1 VAQGRQSIPEFDH
14 TEDGMTIETVPGT
27 STPYYLIAFDADG
40 RERTDD
46 PDGLMSMRAL
56 DAMRSENAT
65 DVFLLSHGWK
75 GDIPAAR
82 TQYGAWMGAMLACKH
97 DLAMAAARRPGFKP
111 LLVGLHWP
119 SLPFGVEDFGGAGVS
134 FATGG
139 GDTLERMVDRCAE
152 RIVDTPAAR
161 AALRT
166 IFDSA
171 QRDLAPAA
179 LPEPVRQAYKVLDEE
194 SALGSRGV
202 GGSPG
207 DDREPFDPDAA
218 YSNAMNQSVS
228 FGGTALSALLSPLA
242 QLSFWK
248 MKDRARTFGE
258 SGSFGLVS
266 SLMRASDGRD
276 VRFHLM
282 GHSFGCI
289 VASATVNGPQGARLP
304 RPVNSLVLVQ
314 GALSL
319 WSYCSSIPQAP
330 AKPGYFRRIVSDRL
344 VAGPMVTTRSEFD
357 TAVGSLYPVA
367 AGVAEQVTFAPGELP
382 KYGGVGTFGARG
394 PGLDIVDT
402 NMLSA
407 TAAYDFRPGRIHNLE
422 ASGVIR
428 EGDPPSGAHSDIAK
442 TEVAHVVWSA
452 ATTLN

>member
-1 VAQGRQSIPEFDH
+1 
-14 TEDGMTIETVPGT
+14 MTIETVPGT
-27 STPYYLIAFDADG
+27 STKYYLIAFDADG

-46 PDGLMSMRAL
+46 PDGLMSRRVL
-56 DAMRSENAT
+56 DAMRSDNVT

-82 TQYGAWMGAMLACKH
+82 AQYGAWMGAMLACRQ
-97 DLAMAAARRPGFKP
+97 DLELAAARRPGFKP

-119 SLPFGVEDFGGAGVS
+119 SLPFGVEDFGSAGVS
-134 FATGG
+134 FAAVS
-139 GDTLERMVDRCAE
+139 GDPIESMVDRCAE

-166 IFDSA
+166 IFESA
-171 QRDLAPAA
+171 LRDTAPAT
-179 LPEPVRQAYKVLDEE
+179 LPEQVRQAYKVIDEE

-218 YSNAMNQSVS
+218 YGNAMNQSMS
-228 FGGTALSALLSPLA
+228 FGGGGLSALLSPLA

-248 MKDRARTFGE
+248 MKDRARIFGE

-266 SLMRASDGRD
+266 SLMRASDGGD

-289 VASATVNGPQGARLP
+289 VASATVNGPPGARLP
-304 RPVNSLVLVQ
+304 RPVSSLVLVQ

-319 WSYCSSIPQAP
+319 WSYCSSIPHAP
-330 AKPGYFRRIVSDRL
+330 GKAGYFRRIVADHL
-344 VAGPMVTTRSEFD
+344 VAGPIVTTRSEFD

-382 KYGGVGTFGARG
+382 RYGGVGTFGARG
-394 PGLDIVDT
+394 PGLDIVDLK
-402 NMLSA
+402 MLSA
-407 TAAYDFRPGRIHNLE
+407 TSVYDFRPERIHNLD
-422 ASGVIR
+422 AGGVIC

-442 TEVAHVVWSA
+442 PEVAHVVWSA
-452 ATTLN
+452 AIPMN

>member
-1 VAQGRQSIPEFDH
+1 
-14 TEDGMTIETVPGT
+14 MTIEAVPGT
-27 STPYYLIAFDADG
+27 SQRYYLIAFGADG

-46 PDGLMSMRAL
+46 PDGVMSGRTL
-56 DAMRSENAT
+56 EAMQSGKPT

-82 TQYGAWMGAMLACKH
+82 AQYGAWMGAMLACEQ
-97 DLAMAAARRPGFKP
+97 DLAQAAARRPGFKP

-119 SLPFGVEDFGGAGVS
+119 SLPFGDEDFGSANVS
-134 FATGG
+134 FATVG
-139 GDTLERMVDRCAE
+139 GDTIEVLVDRCAK
-152 RIVDTPAAR
+152 RIVDSPAAR

-171 QRDLAPAA
+171 QRDIAPVE
-179 LPEPVRQAYKVLDEE
+179 LPEQVRQAYRVLDTE

-202 GGSPG
+202 GGGPG

-218 YSNAMNQSVS
+218 YRNAMSQSVS
-228 FGGTALSALLSPLA
+228 FGGTALSGLLSPLA

-258 SGSFGLVS
+258 GGAFGFLS
-266 SLMRASDGRD
+266 SLMRASEGRD

-289 VASATVNGPQGARLP
+289 VASATVSGPPGARLP
-304 RPVNSLVLVQ
+304 RAASSVVLVQ

-330 AKPGYFRRIVSDRL
+330 GKAGYFRRLVSDGR
-344 VAGPMVTTRSEFD
+344 VAGPIVTTRSEFD
-357 TAVGSLYPVA
+357 TAVGRLYPVA
-367 AGVAEQVTFAPGELP
+367 AGVADQVTFAPGELP
-382 KYGGVGTFGARG
+382 TYGGVGAFGARG
-394 PGLDIVDT
+394 PGLDIVDSK
-402 NMLSA
+402 MLAA
-407 TAAYDFRPGRIHNLE
+407 TAAYDFGAGRIHNLE

-428 EGDPPSGAHSDIAK
+428 EGGPPSGAHSDIAK
-442 TEVAHVVWSA
+442 PEVAHVVWA
-452 ATTLN
+452 AAIPSI